1 MTATKKRNP
10 KADQDSRTHASAM
23 RSDGKGEGAPGA
35 TNAAQASSATA
46 TTPSRDR
53 RAEAPAL
60 PFTIEVLNRFRP
72 ASNQEG
78 VIFFEE
84 DWRAVPGSRETP
96 MGEAGHRL
104 VSVPGSHEGGAALG
118 HVALWRLH
126 DFLQVVA
133 NDKRWARAREHDAI
147 NTLAEAAFYS
157 QQILLGVLSGFELAN
172 TKSPLSKAEK
182 FRLDV
187 AVKTAAEVVKTLG
200 DSKEFKALVAR
211 REHSRTQANLVRA
224 EIRQAL
230 EEIVAEL
237 DREHPDWSNVKM
249 AEELKGRGIERT
261 DRRIGQIRN
270 EQHAARRKL
279 GR

>member
-1 MTATKKRNP
+1 M
-10 KADQDSRTHASAM
+10 
-23 RSDGKGEGAPGA
+23 
-35 TNAAQASSATA
+35 
-46 TTPSRDR
+46 
-53 RAEAPAL
+53 
-60 PFTIEVLNRFRP
+60 
-72 ASNQEG
+72 
-78 VIFFEE
+78 
-84 DWRAVPGSRETP
+84 
-96 MGEAGHRL
+96 
-104 VSVPGSHEGGAALG
+104 
-118 HVALWRLH
+118 
-126 DFLQVVA
+126 
-133 NDKRWARAREHDAI
+133 
-147 NTLAEAAFYS
+147 
-157 QQILLGVLSGFELAN
+157 LGVLSGFELAN